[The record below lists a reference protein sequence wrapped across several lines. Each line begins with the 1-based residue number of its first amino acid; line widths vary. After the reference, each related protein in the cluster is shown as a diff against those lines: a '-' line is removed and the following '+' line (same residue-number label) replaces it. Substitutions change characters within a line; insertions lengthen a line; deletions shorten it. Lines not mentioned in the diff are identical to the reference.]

1 MKTIEDLK
9 VEKTTYKNEK
19 DENGNTVKVPVTK
32 LVVRNPI
39 VVEKG
44 VRFGY
49 YIIDLVFV
57 YILAFLI
64 GIISAFAGVIEIW
77 DDPLMSRLIG
87 LLILVGYYFILEMSI
102 GTTLGKLI
110 LGYTVIDKYAEK
122 PKAATLL
129 GRNFARAVP
138 FEAFSCL
145 GERGWHDSWSNTYV
159 VKNSE
164 KVELQKLL
172 GTFTNRQADILD

>member
-1 MKTIEDLK
+1 MKTIENLK
-9 VEKTTYKNEK
+9 VEKTTYKKET
-19 DENGNTVKVPVTK
+19 DENGNTIKVPVTK
-32 LVVRNPI
+32 MVARPPVV
-39 VVEKG
+39 VGQG

-49 YIIDLVFV
+49 YLIDLVFV

-64 GIISAFAGVIEIW
+64 GVISAFAGVFEIW
-77 DDPLMSRLIG
+77 DNPITSRLLGI
-87 LLILVGYYFILEMSI
+87 LIFVSYYFILEASF

-110 LGYTVIDKYAEK
+110 LGYTVIDEYAEK
-122 PKAATLL
+122 PKIATLL

-164 KVELQKLL
+164 KAELQKLL
-172 GTFTNRQADILD
+172 GTFSNTKEDILD

>member
-19 DENGNTVKVPVTK
+19 DENGNIVKVPVTK
-32 LVVRNPI
+32 TVVRTPI

-44 VRFGY
+44 ARFGY
-49 YIIDLVFV
+49 YLIDLVFV

-64 GIISAFAGVIEIW
+64 GVVSAFAGVFEIW
-77 DDPLMSRLIG
+77 EDPLMSRLIG
-87 LLILVGYYFILEMSI
+87 ILIFVGYYFILEMST

-122 PKAATLL
+122 PKAGTLL

-164 KVELQKLL
+164 KAELQKLL
-172 GTFTNRQADILD
+172 GTFTNTKEDLLD

>member
-32 LVVRNPI
+32 MVVRTPEI
-39 VVEKG
+39 VEKG
-44 VRFGY
+44 PRFGY
-49 YIIDLVFV
+49 YLIDLVFV

-64 GIISAFAGVIEIW
+64 GIISAFAGVFEIW
-77 DDPLMSRLIG
+77 EDPLMSRLLG
-87 LLILVGYYFILEMSI
+87 ALILVGYYFILEVSI
-102 GTTLGKLI
+102 GTTLGKLM

-122 PKAATLL
+122 PKAGALL
-129 GRNFARAVP
+129 GRSFARAVP
-138 FEAFSCL
+138 FEAFSCFS
-145 GERGWHDSWSNTYV
+145 ERGWHDKWSNTYV

-164 KVELQKLL
+164 KRELQKLL
-172 GTFTNRQADILD
+172 GTFTSSKEDILD

>member
-9 VEKTTYKNEK
+9 VEKTTYKKERME
-19 DENGNTVKVPVTK
+19 DGSVVSVPVTK
-32 LVVRNPI
+32 LVVRTPV

-44 VRFGY
+44 ARFGY
-49 YIIDLVFV
+49 YLIDLVFI

-64 GIISAFAGVIEIW
+64 GVISAFAGVFEIW
-77 DDPLMSRLIG
+77 EDPITSRLLGI
-87 LLILVGYYFILEMSI
+87 LILVSYYFILEVSI

-129 GRNFARAVP
+129 GRSFARAVP

-159 VKNSE
+159 VKNAE
-164 KVELQKLL
+164 KAELQKLL
-172 GTFTNRQADILD
+172 GTFSNSKEDLLD